1 MNKTIVSFASAL
13 FFTAGLGLSP
23 AITSADRVE
32 IPGAEVGTL
41 CEPLGDYCPAG
52 LICINL
58 SCQVQVELDTDL
70 DGVPDGFHNWS
81 PGAHGLRDNC
91 KYWGNSD
98 QRDSDFDGV
107 GDACEKIT
115 GRGENVEAVATRNSP
130 ESTNTVIGAETWS
143 RVLSDSFNWQRS
155 GRGLANVTAFGFQAL
170 GQTTSGQHNTAV
182 GSGAARETSADFNTA
197 IGSEALWR
205 NKGGQH
211 NTVVGSG
218 AARET
223 SADFNTAIGSEALWK
238 NKSGQHNTAVG
249 SGAARQTNGV
259 DNTAVGSQ
267 ALTSHKEGEGNTA
280 IGYASLNLSRKGSNN
295 TAVGLW
301 SLKELKRG
309 NNNVAIGFY
318 AGASITEGSG
328 NIYIGSGAGCEKPC
342 RENDK
347 LYIANSSRETGL
359 LISGDFAS
367 HNVRVHGDFHAN
379 GNLTQ
384 NSDGRLKKDIQ
395 PLTNMLESVLKVEGK
410 TYRWKEGSSL
420 SDDVD
425 IGLVAQEVEKVF
437 PELVVEDEQGYKGIA
452 YSKLSVILLEA
463 IKEQQGQI
471 IFQQEQ
477 IRELEKQN
485 EQINAMLHE
494 QMDSL
499 LARMAIL
506 ESVAVA
512 QH

>member
-1 MNKTIVSFASAL
+1 MNKTILSFASAL
-13 FFTAGLGLSP
+13 FFTAGLGLAPS
-23 AITSADRVE
+23 VW
-32 IPGAEVGTL
+32 GAGERSHLEPCDYVTDQGIGGQQNCMDHLL
-41 CEPLGDYCPAG
+41 CSVRGFC
-52 LICINL
+52 
-58 SCQVQVELDTDL
+58 ELPRGEFKSDFEQ
-70 DGVPDGFHNWS
+70 DGVDDFY
-81 PGAHGLRDNC
+81 DNC
-91 KYWGNSD
+91 RSVRNTQ

-115 GRGENVEAVATRNSP
+115 RRGENWEPEATRNSP
-130 ESTNTVIGAETWS
+130 ESTNTVIGVETWS

-155 GRGLANVTAFGFQAL
+155 GRGLANVTALGFQAL
-170 GQTTSGQHNTAV
+170 GQTTGGHHNTAV

-205 NKGGQH
+205 NKSGQH

-384 NSDGRLKKDIQ
+384 NSDGRLKKDVQ

>member
-23 AITSADRVE
+23 AITSADRVV

-41 CEPLGDYCPAG
+41 CEPLGDYCPSG

-197 IGSEALWR
+197 IGSEALW
-205 NKGGQH
+205 
-211 NTVVGSG
+211 
-218 AARET
+218 
-223 SADFNTAIGSEALWK
+223 K

-328 NIYIGSGAGCEKPC
+328 NIYIGSGAGCEKHC

-410 TYRWKEGSSL
+410 TYRWKEVSSL

>member
-1 MNKTIVSFASAL
+1 MNKTILSFVSAL
-13 FFTAGLGLSP
+13 FFAAGLGLSP
-23 AITSADRVE
+23 AITSAQ
-32 IPGAEVGTL
+32 VGTA
-41 CEPLGDYCPAG
+41 CGTDGRCDGGG
-52 LICINL
+52 LICINS
-58 SCQVQVELDTDL
+58 SCQVYVESDIDF

-81 PGAHGLRDNC
+81 PGAYGLRDNC
-91 KYWGNSD
+91 KYRANSD

-107 GDACEKIT
+107 GDACEKFT

-155 GRGLANVTAFGFQAL
+155 GRRLVNVTALGFQAL
-170 GQTTSGQHNTAV
+170 GQTTGGAHNTA
-182 GSGAARETSADFNTA
+182 
-197 IGSEALWR
+197 
-205 NKGGQH
+205 
-211 NTVVGSG
+211 VGSG

-249 SGAARQTNGV
+249 SGAARETSADSNTAIGSKALWKNKSGGNNTAVGSEAASQTNGS
-259 DNTAVGSQ
+259 DNTAVGWR
-267 ALTSHKEGEGNTA
+267 ALTSHKEGKGNTA
-280 IGYASLNLSRKGSNN
+280 IGLSSLYRHKKGNYN
-295 TAVGLW
+295 TAVGMA
-301 SLKELKRG
+301 SLDDLKQG
-309 NNNVAIGFY
+309 YHNVAIGY
-318 AGASITEGSG
+318 QAGASITEGSG

-347 LYIANSSRETGL
+347 LYIANFRPSGL

-367 HNVRVHGDFHAN
+367 RNVRVHGDFHAN

-471 IFQQEQ
+471 IFHQEQ

>member
-1 MNKTIVSFASAL
+1 MNKTILSFASAL
-13 FFTAGLGLSP
+13 FFTAGLGLAPS
-23 AITSADRVE
+23 VW
-32 IPGAEVGTL
+32 GAGERSHLEPCDYVTDQGIGGQQNCMDHLL
-41 CEPLGDYCPAG
+41 CSVRGFC
-52 LICINL
+52 
-58 SCQVQVELDTDL
+58 ELPRGEFKSDFEQ
-70 DGVPDGFHNWS
+70 DGVDDFY
-81 PGAHGLRDNC
+81 DNC
-91 KYWGNSD
+91 RSVRNTQ

-115 GRGENVEAVATRNSP
+115 RRGENWEPEATRNSP
-130 ESTNTVIGAETWS
+130 ESTNTVIGVETWS

-170 GQTTSGQHNTAV
+170 GQTTSGQNNTA
-182 GSGAARETSADFNTA
+182 
-197 IGSEALWR
+197 
-205 NKGGQH
+205 
-211 NTVVGSG
+211 VGSG

-384 NSDGRLKKDIQ
+384 NSDGRLKKDVQ

>member
-1 MNKTIVSFASAL
+1 MNKTILSFVSAL
-13 FFTAGLGLSP
+13 FFAAGLGLSP
-23 AITSADRVE
+23 AITSAQ
-32 IPGAEVGTL
+32 VGTA
-41 CEPLGDYCPAG
+41 CGTDGRCDGGG
-52 LICINL
+52 LICINS
-58 SCQVQVELDTDL
+58 SCQVYVELDTDF

-81 PGAHGLRDNC
+81 PGAYGLRDNC
-91 KYWGNSD
+91 KYRANSD

-107 GDACEKIT
+107 GDACEKFT

-155 GRGLANVTAFGFQAL
+155 GRGLANVTALGFQAL
-170 GQTTSGQHNTAV
+170 GQTTSGQHNTA
-182 GSGAARETSADFNTA
+182 
-197 IGSEALWR
+197 
-205 NKGGQH
+205 
-211 NTVVGSG
+211 VGSG

-267 ALTSHKEGEGNTA
+267 ALTSHKEGKGNTA
-280 IGYASLNLSRKGSNN
+280 IGLSSLYRHKKGNYN
-295 TAVGLW
+295 TAVGMA
-301 SLKELKRG
+301 SLDDLKQG
-309 NNNVAIGFY
+309 YHNVAIGY
-318 AGASITEGSG
+318 QAGASITEGSG

>member
-1 MNKTIVSFASAL
+1 QSLSF
-13 FFTAGLGLSP
+13 F
-23 AITSADRVE
+23 
-32 IPGAEVGTL
+32 
-41 CEPLGDYCPAG
+41 
-52 LICINL
+52 
-58 SCQVQVELDTDL
+58 
-70 DGVPDGFHNWS
+70 
-81 PGAHGLRDNC
+81 
-91 KYWGNSD
+91 K
-98 QRDSDFDGV
+98 
-107 GDACEKIT
+107 
-115 GRGENVEAVATRNSP
+115 RGKENVA
-130 ESTNTVIGAETWS
+130 IGFLIGREQSAG
-143 RVLSDSFNWQRS
+143 DS
-155 GRGLANVTAFGFQAL
+155 NVY
-170 GQTTSGQHNTAV
+170 V
-182 GSGAARETSADFNTA
+182 GSRSVE
-197 IGSEALWR
+197 
-205 NKGGQH
+205 K
-211 NTVVGSG
+211 
-218 AARET
+218 
-223 SADFNTAIGSEALWK
+223 
-238 NKSGQHNTAVG
+238 
-249 SGAARQTNGV
+249 
-259 DNTAVGSQ
+259 
-267 ALTSHKEGEGNTA
+267 
-280 IGYASLNLSRKGSNN
+280 
-295 TAVGLW
+295 
-301 SLKELKRG
+301 LKRG
-309 NNNVAIGFY
+309 NNNVAIGY
-318 AGASITEGSG
+318 QAGASITEGSG

-395 PLTNMLESVLKVEGK
+395 PLTNMLESVLKVGGK

-463 IKEQQGQI
+463 IKEQQVQI

-485 EQINAMLHE
+485 EQINARLHE